1 MVFHALKYPFKLAVF
16 PLVKSVAVIKVIKII
31 KVIKVIN
38 ISVYKSTRA
47 LTDPGYTVIAD
58 IKTPI
63 KTNLTQL
70 IAWPKFVCT
79 IDILL
84 LNRILYSL
92 VNFLVLASD
101 VLH

>member
-16 PLVKSVAVIKVIKII
+16 PLVKSVAVIKVIK
-31 KVIKVIN
+31 VIKVID
-38 ISVYKSTRA
+38 ISVYKSTQA

-101 VLH
+101 VLR

>member
-1 MVFHALKYPFKLAVF
+1 MCYSHCLYALKYTFTLAVF
-16 PLVKSVAVIKVIKII
+16 PLVKSIAVT
-31 KVIKVIN
+31 KVIKVID

-92 VNFLVLASD
+92 VNFLELASD
-101 VLH
+101 VLR